1 MTSFISRHVKVAP
14 AMKFRRI
21 FNRENLARLFLV
33 VLGVFLAL
41 AACEY
46 GLRFY
51 LSATG
56 SSKYYVWPPNM
67 LKVFKPAPGTLPGV
81 TEIATF
87 RTNADGLRGD
97 EMSSGPQYR
106 ILAIGGSTTECLLID
121 QGKAWPLAL
130 QSRLNAFGRR
140 EAWVGNAGKAG
151 LSTREHYMHMKY
163 LLPQFPGIDAVIIL
177 AGCNDL
183 VRRLIEDEKYDP
195 HFLDHY
201 AEWEP
206 RLIRGAFS
214 ETPYYPGKY
223 RFRTGYYD
231 ETAIGSLYRKFQ
243 YVRSQREL
251 HQDEQGGF
259 YVQMREKR
267 QSAVEIVDRLPDL
280 GPALGEYRRNLNAII
295 DMAQARN
302 IRILFVTQPYLWKS
316 RMTTEEEKLLWIG
329 WIESLKARRYYSA
342 RALAEGMDRY
352 NRVLMAVCRERG
364 LECIDLA
371 GRLPKDTT
379 IFVDDVHFNE
389 NGSLRAAEVIYGYLK
404 AAKPFSP

>member
-1 MTSFISRHVKVAP
+1 MI
-14 AMKFRRI
+14 FRRI
-21 FNRENLARLFLV
+21 FTRENLIRLSLA
-33 VLGVFLAL
+33 VLGIFLAL
-41 AACEY
+41 VACEY

-51 LSATG
+51 LSATEG
-56 SSKYYVWPPNM
+56 SKYYVWPPNM
-67 LKVFKPAPGTLPGV
+67 LKVFKPAPGILPGM
-81 TEIATF
+81 TEVATF

-97 EMSSGPQYR
+97 EMPSGPQYR

-130 QSRLNAFGRR
+130 QGRLNAFGRR
-140 EAWVGNAGKAG
+140 QAWVGSAGKAG

-163 LLPQFPGIDAVIIL
+163 LLPQFPGVDAVIIL

-195 HFLDHY
+195 YFLDHY
-201 AEWEP
+201 TEWEQ

-214 ETPYYPGKY
+214 ETPYYHGKY

-243 YVRSQREL
+243 YIRSQREL

-280 GPALGEYRRNLNAII
+280 GSALGEYRRNLNAMI
-295 DMAQARN
+295 DMAQDLS
-302 IRILFVTQPYLWKS
+302 IRIIFVTQPYLWKPQ
-316 RMTTEEEKLLWIG
+316 MKAEEEKLLWIG

-342 RALAEGMDRY
+342 RALAEGMDLY
-352 NRVLMAVCRERG
+352 NRALKEVCRERG
-364 LECIDLA
+364 VECVDLA

-379 IFVDDVHFNE
+379 IFIDDVHFNE
-389 NGSLRAAEVIYGYLK
+389 NGSLRATEVISGYLK
-404 AAKPFSP
+404 GTKPFSP